1 MDYGGVRLIN
11 IYAPLIVV
19 FRSAE
24 CCQLRPSLIQVCTKM
39 CTKFSASR
47 KWRRL
52 GCKLRA
58 PTLIGA
64 VGHQLWLAKLCK
76 SRGRKKA

>member
-24 CCQLRPSLIQVCTKM
+24 CCQLRPSLIQVCTKI
-39 CTKFSASR
+39 CTKF
-47 KWRRL
+47 
-52 GCKLRA
+52 
-58 PTLIGA
+58 
-64 VGHQLWLAKLCK
+64 
-76 SRGRKKA
+76 